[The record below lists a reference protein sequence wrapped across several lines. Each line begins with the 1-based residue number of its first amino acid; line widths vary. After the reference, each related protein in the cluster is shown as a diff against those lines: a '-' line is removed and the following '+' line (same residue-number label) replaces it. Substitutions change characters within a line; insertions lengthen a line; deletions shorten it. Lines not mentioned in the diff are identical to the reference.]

1 MFMTGEGAWESLGR
15 KDIKSPRVVRK
26 ILWREYSKT
35 RGSTHSQV
43 LIFVYLNGL
52 RIRYLLYRYC
62 LSRSRM
68 TKACVPA
75 WPLGRY
81 ASLLGRHHCVREI
94 LREWN
99 GANRQ
104 FPTYLVDEICSQLW
118 IAGRIYRYQQM
129 SRSLHER
136 YHLPRLQLG
145 ARPDARCFII

>member
-15 KDIKSPRVVRK
+15 KDIKSPRVRK
-26 ILWREYSKT
+26 ILWREYSNT
-35 RGSTHSQV
+35 RDSTHSQV

-81 ASLLGRHHCVREI
+81 ASLLGRHHCVREDI
-94 LREWN
+94 TGMEWSES
-99 GANRQ
+99 
-104 FPTYLVDEICSQLW
+104 PISHL
-118 IAGRIYRYQQM
+118 
-129 SRSLHER
+129 SR
-136 YHLPRLQLG
+136 
-145 ARPDARCFII
+145 